1 MATKVHWLPTGWF
14 TEQWHSKCKHTWTLY
29 LLAPF
34 FRCSPKFFGIVC
46 PSPSLLGAL
55 LVLCFRA
62 MQERSFELYF
72 SVYIFTCTFVSFT
85 CGISV
90 LVCSA
95 VILSLR
101 GDCTASE
108 VRGYGFDFTE
118 HWHSHTLS
126 YHLLKDWNFCTLVCE
141 WRLAVACF
149 VHPMVCSSRC
159 GCTGGTLVQFWGG
172 RAAHFLAGCIP
183 AACLALA
190 CQNKL
195 FTFARHRT
203 CGPNSVER
211 NWRKIRPKCVAN
223 RCFFFV
229 CECVGRML

>member
-1 MATKVHWLPTGWF
+1 MYLWKEKLQ
-14 TEQWHSKCKHTWTLY
+14 QWPQRCIGFQLDGGSLNNDIRNASTLERCTC
-29 LLAPF
+29 LRRF

-95 VILSLR
+95 VILSLQ

-126 YHLLKDWNFCTLVCE
+126 YHLLKD
-141 WRLAVACF
+141 
-149 VHPMVCSSRC
+149 
-159 GCTGGTLVQFWGG
+159 
-172 RAAHFLAGCIP
+172 
-183 AACLALA
+183 
-190 CQNKL
+190 
-195 FTFARHRT
+195 
-203 CGPNSVER
+203 
-211 NWRKIRPKCVAN
+211 
-223 RCFFFV
+223 
-229 CECVGRML
+229 